1 MSFLAM
7 IITGLI
13 VGLIAR
19 AIKPGRDNLGWV
31 MTILVGIAGA
41 LVAGYLGQALNWY
54 EPGEPAGWIAS
65 TLGAILV
72 LVGVQ
77 ALMGNR
83 GTHTRL

>member
-19 AIKPGRDNLGWV
+19 ALKPGSDNMGIFA
-31 MTILVGIAGA
+31 TILIGIAGA

-72 LVGVQ
+72 LFGVQ
-77 ALMGNR
+77 AIVGR
-83 GTHTRL
+83 RPHTRL

>member
-19 AIKPGRDNLGWV
+19 ALKPGRDNMGV
-31 MTILVGIAGA
+31 FATILIGIAGA

-72 LVGVQ
+72 LFGVQ
-77 ALMGNR
+77 AIVGR
-83 GTHTRL
+83 RPHTRL

>member
-19 AIKPGRDNLGWV
+19 AIKPGRDNMGV
-31 MTILVGIAGA
+31 FATILIGIAGA

-72 LVGVQ
+72 LFGVQ
-77 ALMGNR
+77 AIVGR
-83 GTHTRL
+83 RPHHRL